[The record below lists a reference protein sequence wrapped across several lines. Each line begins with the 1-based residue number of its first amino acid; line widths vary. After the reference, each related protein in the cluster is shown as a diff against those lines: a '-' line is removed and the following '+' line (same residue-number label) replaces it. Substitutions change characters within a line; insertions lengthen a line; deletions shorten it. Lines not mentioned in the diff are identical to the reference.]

1 MSEIDEEKKKIRGF
15 ASLIN
20 SILIPLNEN
29 EKFQE
34 KFKKI
39 KVKILLNATNFNYA
53 ALIFIDYG
61 FVKVE
66 SIPNKPKLNLK
77 KRKVGWD
84 AFLEMDIAT
93 FLTIAMNRMSL
104 LGVAKMW
111 LTRKIKMRGI
121 RKLLLL
127 LKVFKLLV
135 ASNN

>member
-15 ASLIN
+15 AGLIN

-29 EKFQE
+29 EKFHE

-84 AFLEMDIAT
+84 AFLEMDTAT
-93 FLTIAMNRMSL
+93 FLAIAMNRMSL

-127 LKVFKLLV
+127 LKMFKLLV
-135 ASNN
+135 AIND